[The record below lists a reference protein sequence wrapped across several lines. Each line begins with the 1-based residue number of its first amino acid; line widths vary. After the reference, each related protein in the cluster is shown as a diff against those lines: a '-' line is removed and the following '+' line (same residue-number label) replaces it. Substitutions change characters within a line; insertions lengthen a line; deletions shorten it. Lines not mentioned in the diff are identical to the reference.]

1 MSIILQFFPNGEFT
15 KGVDTSKA
23 RRSRLDRLSDRLV
36 ENRAPVVA
44 AHVCAEMNADILDEA
59 SLRGQQ
65 YISAMG
71 SIWTYLCADM
81 DGYHYAV
88 ENEYGE
94 TWELKSEH
102 SPLRLEGMGEL
113 RPVPI
118 GSSDGRI
125 FTEPPPSRKKCLSM
139 TKSMARNIRNA
150 GFLLEETY
158 GKDNLSFLTL
168 TLPAL
173 PEEELAKTA
182 DNWGRMVDQFLK
194 WLRSVLE
201 PKGIPFEYVYC
212 TEVQTKR
219 LEKHGQYA
227 LHLHLLFRG
236 RINKRSAWAVTPK
249 RVRAAWV
256 RCIKSVCSVDF
267 EQRALENL
275 QRIKRSASGY
285 LSKYLSKGSRGNSRG
300 HAEENTPKFNGHWG
314 GMARGLGRRI
324 KRATVRL
331 CDRSFNQPIA
341 SAFINSVSQL
351 VEHGLVAY
359 YAEGCIPI
367 NVLQGTASGWGLRVG
382 VGCLRQATYRGG
394 LIPVLE
400 WLESHGELSP
410 SYEL

>member
-1 MSIILQFFPNGEFT
+1 MSIILQFLPNGEFT
-15 KGVDTSKA
+15 KGVDTSKR
-23 RRSRLDRLSDRLV
+23 RRSRLERLSDRLV
-36 ENRAPVVA
+36 ENRAPVIAV
-44 AHVCAEMNADILDEA
+44 HVCAEMNADILDEA

-88 ENEYGE
+88 ENKYGE

-113 RPVPI
+113 RPIPL

-125 FTEPPPSRKKCLSM
+125 FTETPPSRKKCLAM

-150 GFLLEETY
+150 GYLLEQMY

-168 TLPAL
+168 TVPNLPSDDL
-173 PEEELAKTA
+173 NRVTE
-182 DNWGRMVDQFLK
+182 NWGRLVDQFLK

-201 PKGIPFEYVYC
+201 VKGIPFEYVYC
-212 TEVQTKR
+212 TEIQTKR
-219 LEKHGQYA
+219 LEKHGQFA
-227 LHLHLLFRG
+227 LHIHLLFRG
-236 RINKRSAWAVTPK
+236 RRNTRSPWAVTPK
-249 RVRAAWV
+249 AVRKAWV
-256 RCIKSVCSVDF
+256 RCLKSVCVNDF

-285 LSKYLSKGSRGNSRG
+285 LSKYLSKGSTSSIGG
-300 HAEENTPKFNGHWG
+300 HTEKNIPTFKGHWG
-314 GMARGLGRRI
+314 GMARRLRDLI
-324 KRATVRL
+324 KRCTVRL
-331 CDRSFNQPIA
+331 CERSCDQPIA
-341 SAFINSVSQL
+341 VAFVSRISEL
-351 VEHGLVAY
+351 VADGLVSY

-367 NVLQGTASGWGLRVG
+367 NVREGENTGWGLRVG
-382 VGCLRQATYRGG
+382 VGCLKRPTYQGG
-394 LIPVLE
+394 LNSVVR

-410 SYEL
+410 GYEL